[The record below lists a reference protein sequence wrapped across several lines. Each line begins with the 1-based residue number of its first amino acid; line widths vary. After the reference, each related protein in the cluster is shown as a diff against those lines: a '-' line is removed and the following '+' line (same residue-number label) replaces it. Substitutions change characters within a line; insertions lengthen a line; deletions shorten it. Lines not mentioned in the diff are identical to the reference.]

1 MLVAK
6 PTPIKQGDQS
16 PLVIGPARTIRIDF
30 KKLGDAL
37 FSNDAIFSNIR
48 AIFARGNSQRYS
60 PEDGNRIFRRIRNAR
75 LATFQ
80 QAIAE
85 KVIQFLD
92 GQNLFAGLLPRVLH
106 APKRNRVAANDDV
119 ATSRVV
125 VARLPNA
132 ANID

>member
-16 PLVIGPARTIRIDF
+16 PLVIGPARTIRIDC
-30 KKLGDAL
+30 KKIGEAV
-37 FSNDAIFSNIR
+37 FSNI
-48 AIFARGNSQRYS
+48 AMKFARGNSQRYS

-125 VARLPNA
+125 VAWLPNA